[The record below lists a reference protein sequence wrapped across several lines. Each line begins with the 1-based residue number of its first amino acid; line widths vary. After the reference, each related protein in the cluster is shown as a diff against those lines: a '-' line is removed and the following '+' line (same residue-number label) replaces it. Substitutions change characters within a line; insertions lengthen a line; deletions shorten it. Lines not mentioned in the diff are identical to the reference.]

1 MSVNGNL
8 AKNLRLRWSQAR
20 GGPITLILLSGH
32 QTAFSMLSCSFQHL
46 SQKLLHGNQLTELM
60 LLVRVQRRVMD
71 ICIPMSQAQAEGE
84 NREDRCERVFWT
96 VAPLNSQL
104 WFSAQD
110 QAVNLP
116 TQRGVGLK
124 AHSS

>member
-1 MSVNGNL
+1 MVTGEERTYYSYFAEWPPNGLLNAAVQLPASV
-8 AKNLRLRWSQAR
+8 
-20 GGPITLILLSGH
+20 
-32 QTAFSMLSCSFQHL
+32 
-46 SQKLLHGNQLTELM
+46 TETSAWKP
-60 LLVRVQRRVMD
+60 VNRVQRRVVD

-116 TQRGVGLK
+116 AQRGVGLK